1 MDPKGTI
8 LIIGGSED
16 KGDGKENS
24 MEKNNKEF
32 QHFDILKE
40 LIQDGGKK
48 KRIEVITTATESPE
62 EMKETYKKAF
72 RKIGYTNIGFLNITN
87 KEEARSKKNCDR
99 IKKAHAV
106 FFGGGDQ
113 FKLAAILGGT
123 ECINLVKQKY
133 QAEPDFIVAGTSA
146 GAMALP
152 KIMIHEGGIEEAL
165 LKKDLKTASGLGI
178 FDTCIVDTH
187 FIKRGRFG
195 RLTNAIINNPEALGI
210 GLGED
215 TALIVKK
222 GYLAECRGSGMVVVI
237 DGNKIN
243 QTNVAEVDNETPIF
257 LENLIVHVLSKEVKF
272 TIKERKMDG
281 KSKQKK
287 DANKK

>member
-8 LIIGGSED
+8 LIIGGRED
-16 KGDGKENS
+16 KDDGKENS
-24 MEKNNKEF
+24 MNGSNKEF
-32 QHFDILKE
+32 KHFDILKE

-48 KRIEVITTATESPE
+48 KRIEVVTTATDTPE
-62 EMKETYKKAF
+62 EMIQTYKKAF
-72 RKIGYTNIGFLNITN
+72 RKIGYTNLGLLNITN

-99 IKKAHAV
+99 VKKAHAI
-106 FFGGGDQ
+106 FFSGGDQ
-113 FKLAAILGGT
+113 FRLASILGGT

-133 QAEPDFIVAGTSA
+133 QTEPDFVVAGTSA

-215 TALIVKK
+215 SALIIKK
-222 GYLAECRGSGMVVVI
+222 GYLAECRGSGMVVII

-243 QTNVAEVDNETPIF
+243 QTNIADADNETPIF
-257 LENLIVHVLSKEVKF
+257 LENLIVHVLSKDVKF

-281 KSKQKK
+281 QTKLKK
-287 DANKK
+287 ESNKK